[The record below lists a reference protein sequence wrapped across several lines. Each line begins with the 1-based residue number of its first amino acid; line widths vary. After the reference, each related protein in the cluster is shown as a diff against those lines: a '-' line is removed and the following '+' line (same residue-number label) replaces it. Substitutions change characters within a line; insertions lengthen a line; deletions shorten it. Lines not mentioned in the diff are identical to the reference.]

1 MKKSNLE
8 ITNNRKLYTARL
20 LAIGSIPYVIF
31 MFALLF
37 LSIGIFNYIEN
48 ESLFA
53 ILLTNRDS
61 IISAREWNEKDYT
74 FSISDELPQID
85 EDKRT
90 VKKEN
95 RRLVVPFF
103 YVGDR
108 IGTIRIPQSDLE
120 APAIRGDGDAQLRIG
135 AGHSL
140 HSYLP
145 GQGSNILFGAHH
157 TTHFKKLEHVQIG
170 YIIYF
175 DTAYGRFVYEIDD
188 IFIIKGNDD
197 SVAEP
202 TENEQLTL
210 YTCYPFI
217 YYGNAPERF
226 IVTAKLIES
235 EIFE

>member
-1 MKKSNLE
+1 MKKSKSE
-8 ITNNRKLYTARL
+8 KINNRKLSPFML
-20 LAIGSIPYVIF
+20 LAIGSIPFVIF
-31 MFALLF
+31 MLALLF
-37 LSIGIFNYIEN
+37 LSIGIFNYVEN
-48 ESLFA
+48 ESLLA
-53 ILLTNRDS
+53 IFLTNRDS

-74 FSISDELPQID
+74 FSISDELPEVD

-90 VKKEN
+90 VQKEG

-108 IGTIRIPQSDLE
+108 IGTIRIPQVDLE
-120 APAIRGDGDAQLRIG
+120 EPAIRGDGDAQLRIG

-140 HSYLP
+140 HTYLP
-145 GQGSNILFGAHH
+145 GQGSNILFGAHR

-175 DTAYGRFVYEIDD
+175 DTAYGRFAYEIDD
-188 IFIIKGNDD
+188 IFIINGNDD
-197 SVAEP
+197 SVAAP
-202 TENEQLTL
+202 TEDEQLTL

-217 YYGNAPERF
+217 YYGNASERF

>member
-1 MKKSNLE
+1 MKKNKFE
-8 ITNNRKLYTARL
+8 KINNRNLSPVKL
-20 LAIGSIPYVIF
+20 LAIGSIPFVIF

-37 LSIGIFNYIEN
+37 LSIGIFNYVEN
-48 ESLFA
+48 ESLLA
-53 ILLTNRDS
+53 IFLTNRDS
-61 IISAREWNEKDYT
+61 IISAREWNENDYT
-74 FSISDELPQID
+74 FSISDELPEVD

-90 VKKEN
+90 VQKKD

-108 IGTIRIPQSDLE
+108 IGTIKIPQSDLE

-135 AGHSL
+135 AGHSQ

-145 GQGSNILFGAHH
+145 GQGSNILIGAHH

-188 IFIIKGNDD
+188 IFIIDGNDD
-197 SVAEP
+197 SIAAP
-202 TENEQLTL
+202 TEKEQLTL

-235 EIFE
+235 EIYE